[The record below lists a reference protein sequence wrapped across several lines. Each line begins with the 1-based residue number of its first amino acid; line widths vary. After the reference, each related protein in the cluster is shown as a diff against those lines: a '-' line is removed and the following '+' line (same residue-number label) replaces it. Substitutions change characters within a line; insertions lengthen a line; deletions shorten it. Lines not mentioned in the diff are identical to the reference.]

1 MTCMLF
7 GHRDAPDAIRTDLK
21 NAIISLTLDYG
32 VTEFL
37 VGNNGSF
44 DAMSQGVLS
53 ELRHLGLDINYSIV
67 LSKLNEIPISGE
79 NNRTLFP
86 EGQEDALH
94 RFAISK
100 RNDWMLRQAD
110 VLLTFVRN
118 KFSNSYKVLSKALA
132 KGIKAINLYNG

>member
-44 DAMSQGVLS
+44 DAMAQGVLS
-53 ELRHLGLDINYSIV
+53 ELRHLGLDRNYSIV
-67 LSKLNEIPISGE
+67 LSKLNEIPINGE
-79 NNRTLFP
+79 NDRTLFP
-86 EGQEDALH
+86 EGQEVALH